1 MDFYIHES
9 ILKPET
15 SLLSFYFAVESEM
28 GRFFPHHV
36 IDNPRTSILN
46 INSIVAAIQLVY
58 KKWIFK
64 NVFFYYFVWHMNYNL
79 IIRICVELLRNF
91 FKSPT
96 SSLVS

>member
-15 SLLSFYFAVESEM
+15 SFLSFYVAVECEM

-46 INSIVAAIQLVY
+46 INSIVAAIQLVF
-58 KKWIFK
+58 KK
-64 NVFFYYFVWHMNYNL
+64 
-79 IIRICVELLRNF
+79 
-91 FKSPT
+91 
-96 SSLVS
+96 